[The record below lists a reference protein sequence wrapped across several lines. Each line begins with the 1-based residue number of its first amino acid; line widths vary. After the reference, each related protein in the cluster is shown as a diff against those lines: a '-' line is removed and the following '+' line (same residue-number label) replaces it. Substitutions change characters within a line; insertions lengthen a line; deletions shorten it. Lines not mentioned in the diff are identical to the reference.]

1 MHPQGIGQTVLR
13 REDNRLLKGKG
24 QFVADL
30 LPENTYYCAFLRS
43 PHAHALIKSINVSD
57 AQKALGVYAVLTGQD
72 MFNDGV
78 GKMTPLWII
87 PGAEGSQ
94 MNEPPRYSITIDRV
108 RHVGEI
114 VAMVVAKT
122 AHQAL
127 DATELI
133 LVDYEV
139 LDAVVNV
146 RDAAKESAPQLHSQA
161 PNNLCVKFHRGAKEP
176 VDAAFAKAK
185 HHVRVEIKNH
195 RIVCAAIEPRAVL
208 AQVSPSLGDDGHELT
223 IWSATQVPHHIR
235 KLTSEQLNL
244 PENSIRVIA
253 PDVGGGFG
261 TKGKLYPEETILAWA
276 CKKLKLTLK
285 WTSTRSEAFISD
297 YQARDHMT
305 SAEMALDE
313 KGHILGVRVKT
324 YAAVGAYI
332 STVGAAVPTT
342 VYTAV
347 LSGPYKIPAV
357 FAEVDA
363 MFTNTVPTDAYR
375 GAGRPEAC
383 FVLERLIEEAA
394 IQTGIDRME
403 LRSKNFI
410 KSSEMPY
417 ATPLG
422 PIYDSGDFQRLF
434 DRALVASDF
443 AGFEKRRAISKE
455 NGMIRGFG
463 ICYFLE
469 SSGVAPSKYAGMF
482 GARAGFFDSADIRVS
497 ADGSILLMCGTH
509 SHGQAHATTFPQVIA
524 SKIGLPLSMI
534 ELVEGDTGRVPYGTG
549 TFGSR
554 SMVIAGGAMTMAC
567 KKIIDKAKLLAAHL
581 LGCDVVD
588 VEHQVNDGLG
598 YFISHKSNEKLD
610 WYQVARAATYAHN
623 LPPGM
628 EPVLHENAFFDPPN
642 LTWSNGAQA
651 CEIEINPQTGVTK
664 LLSYIAIDD
673 VGTVINPM
681 IVEGQVH
688 GAIAQGIGQAL
699 FESAVYEP
707 DSGQIM
713 TGSFMDYAMPR
724 ADILPDFLSEADETQ
739 PCTHNPLGVKGCG
752 ESGTI
757 GAPAAITSAMMDA
770 LGSVGVRGIEMPF
783 TSNKIWHALQ
793 KSPS

>member
-1 MHPQGIGQTVLR
+1 MHPQGIGKSVLR
-13 REDNRLLKGKG
+13 REDNRMLLGKG
-24 QFVADL
+24 QYVADL

-43 PHAHALIKSINVSD
+43 PHAHALIQGIDIEVAKNSPGVVS
-57 AQKALGVYAVLTGQD
+57 VLTGQD
-72 MFNDGV
+72 MLKDGI
-78 GKMTPLWII
+78 GKMTPLWMI
-87 PGAEGSQ
+87 PGADGSQ
-94 MNEPPRYSITIDRV
+94 MNEPPRYSITPDRV

-114 VAMVVAKT
+114 VALVVART
-122 AHQAL
+122 VNQAI
-127 DATELI
+127 DAIELI
-133 LVDYEV
+133 EVDYEV
-139 LDAVVNV
+139 LNAVVDV
-146 RDAAKESAPQLHSQA
+146 KQAAQNNAPQLHQEA
-161 PNNLCVKFHRGAKEP
+161 PNNLCVRFHRGSSAP
-176 VDAAFAKAK
+176 VDAAFVKAT
-185 HHVRVEIKNH
+185 HTIEVDIINH
-195 RIVCAAIEPRAVL
+195 RIICAALEPRAVL
-208 AQVSPSLGDDGHELT
+208 AQPSPSCGDDGHELT
-223 IWSATQVPHHIR
+223 LWSATQVPHHIR
-235 KLTSEQLNL
+235 KLTSEQLNI

-276 CKKLKLTLK
+276 CKKLNLTLK

-297 YQARDHMT
+297 YQARDHST
-305 SAEMALDE
+305 HAEMALDSD
-313 KGHILGVRVKT
+313 GFILGVRVNT

-357 FAEVDA
+357 FAEVHA

-383 FVLERLIEEAA
+383 FVLERLIEQAA
-394 IQTGIDRME
+394 IQTGMDRME
-403 LRSKNFI
+403 LRRKNFI
-410 KSSEMPY
+410 KTSDMPY

-434 DRALVASDF
+434 DRALVVADY
-443 AGFEKRRAISKE
+443 ANFEERRKLSREK
-455 NGMIRGFG
+455 GLIRGFG

-482 GARAGFFDSADIRVS
+482 GARAGFFDSADIRVA

-554 SMVIAGGAMTMAC
+554 SMVVAGGAISMAC
-567 KKIIDKAKLLAAHL
+567 TKILNKAILLAAYIL
-581 LGCDVVD
+581 KTEVSDVR
-588 VEHQVNDGLG
+588 HQIIDGLG
-598 YFISHKSNEKLD
+598 FFVSQKMQHKLS
-610 WYQVARAATYAHN
+610 WYDVARAITYAHD
-623 LPPGM
+623 LPEGM

-651 CEIEINPQTGVTK
+651 CEVEIDPKSGVTK

-673 VGTVINPM
+673 VGSVINPM
-681 IVEGQVH
+681 VVEGQVH

-699 FESAVYEP
+699 FESAVYDRET
-707 DSGQIM
+707 GQIM

-724 ADILPDFLSEADETQ
+724 ADILPDFFSEVDETQ

-757 GAPAAITSAMMDA
+757 GAPAAITSAMIDA
-770 LGSVGVRGIEMPF
+770 LGSVGVSGVEMPF
-783 TSNKIWHALQ
+783 TSNKIWNAIQ
-793 KSPS
+793 KVH

>member
-1 MHPQGIGQTVLR
+1 MHPQGIGQAVLR
-13 REDNRLLKGKG
+13 REDNRLLKGRG
-24 QFVADL
+24 QFVSDI

-43 PHAHALIKSINVSD
+43 PHAHALIKSINVSA
-57 AQKALGVYAVLTGQD
+57 AQKSLGVITIFTGQD
-72 MFNDGV
+72 LLNDGV
-78 GKMTPLWII
+78 GKMTPLWMI
-87 PGAEGSQ
+87 PGANGSE
-94 MNEPPRYSITIDRV
+94 MNEPPRYSITVDRV

-114 VAMVVAKT
+114 VAMVIAKT
-122 AHQAL
+122 VHQAI
-127 DATELI
+127 DASELI
-133 LVDYEV
+133 EVDYEV
-139 LDAVVNV
+139 LDSVVNV
-146 RDAAKESAPQLHSQA
+146 EKAAHASAPQLHSQA
-161 PNNLCVKFHRGAKEP
+161 PNNLCVRFHRGSKEP
-176 VDAAFAKAK
+176 VDAAFAKAA
-185 HHVRVEIKNH
+185 HQIRVEIKNH
-195 RIVCAAIEPRAVL
+195 RIVCAAIEPRAVV

-276 CKKLKLTLK
+276 CKKLKTTLK

-305 SAEMALDE
+305 TAEMALDAN
-313 KGHILGVRVKT
+313 GYILGVRVKT

-394 IQTGIDRME
+394 VQTGMDRME
-403 LRSKNFI
+403 LRRKNFI

-417 ATPLG
+417 STPLG

-434 DRALVASDF
+434 DRALVVSDF
-443 AGFEKRRAISKE
+443 AGFEKRRALSKE

-482 GARAGFFDSADIRVS
+482 GARAGFFDSADVRVS

-524 SKIGLPLSMI
+524 SQIGLPLSMI

-554 SMVIAGGAMTMAC
+554 SMVIAGGAITMAC
-567 KKIIDKAKLLAAHL
+567 NKIIAKSKLLAAHL
-581 LGCDVVD
+581 LACDVAD
-588 VEHQVNDGLG
+588 VKHEIIDNLG
-598 YFISHKSNEKLD
+598 YFVCQKTKEKLD
-610 WYQVARAATYAHN
+610 WYQIARAATYAHD

-651 CEIEINPQTGVTK
+651 CEIEIDPQTGVTK

-724 ADILPDFLSEADETQ
+724 ADILPDFISEADESQ

-757 GAPAAITSAMMDA
+757 GAPAAITSAMIDA
-770 LGSVGVRGIEMPF
+770 LGSLGIRGVEMPF
-783 TSNKIWHALQ
+783 TSNKIWHALR
-793 KSPS
+793 KD

>member
-24 QFVADL
+24 QYVADL

-43 PHAHALIKSINVSD
+43 PHAHALIKSINISK
-57 AQKALGVYAVLTGQD
+57 AQKSLGVYAVLTGQD
-72 MFNDGV
+72 MFRDGV

-87 PGAEGSQ
+87 PGAEGTE

-114 VAMVVAKT
+114 VAMVVAT
-122 AHQAL
+122 TVNQAI

-133 LVDYEV
+133 EVDYEV

-195 RIVCAAIEPRAVL
+195 RIICAAIEPRAVL
-208 AQVSPSLGDDGHELT
+208 AQVSPSLGEDGHELT

-305 SAEMALDE
+305 FAEMALDE
-313 KGHILGVRVKT
+313 QGHILGVRVKT

-394 IQTGIDRME
+394 LQIGIDRME

-417 ATPLG
+417 STPLG

-581 LGCDVVD
+581 LGCDLVD

-724 ADILPDFLSEADETQ
+724 ADILPDFISEADETQ

-793 KSPS
+793 KSPL

>member
-1 MHPQGIGQTVLR
+1 MHPQGIGKTVLR
-13 REDNRLLKGKG
+13 REDNRLLKGRG
-24 QFVADL
+24 QFVADI

-43 PHAHALIKSINVSD
+43 PHAHALIKSIDVSA
-57 AQKALGVYAVLTGQD
+57 AQMSLGVIAVLTGED
-72 MFNDGV
+72 LFNDGV
-78 GKMTPLWII
+78 GKMTPLWMI
-87 PGAEGSQ
+87 PGANGTQ
-94 MNEPPRYSITIDRV
+94 MNEPPRYSMTVDRV

-114 VAMVVAKT
+114 VAMVIAKT
-122 AHQAL
+122 VHQAI

-133 LVDYEV
+133 EVDFEV

-146 RDAAKESAPQLHSQA
+146 EKAALATAPQLHSQA
-161 PNNLCVKFHRGAKEP
+161 PNNLCVRFHRGSKEP
-176 VDAAFAKAK
+176 VDAAFAKAA
-185 HHVRVEIKNH
+185 HQIRVEIKNH
-195 RIVCAAIEPRAVL
+195 RIVCAAIEPRAVV

-261 TKGKLYPEETILAWA
+261 TKGKLYPEETLLAWA
-276 CKKLKLTLK
+276 CKKLKITVK

-305 SAEMALDE
+305 TAEMALDD
-313 KGHILGVRVKT
+313 KGYILGVRVKT

-394 IQTGIDRME
+394 VQTGMDRME
-403 LRSKNFI
+403 LRRKNFI

-417 ATPLG
+417 STPLG

-434 DRALVASDF
+434 DRALVVSDF
-443 AGFEKRRAISKE
+443 AGFEKRRALSKV

-524 SKIGLPLSMI
+524 SHIGLPLSMI

-554 SMVIAGGAMTMAC
+554 SMVIAGGAITMSC
-567 KKIIDKAKLLAAHL
+567 TKILNKSKLLAAHL
-581 LGCDVVD
+581 LACDVAD
-588 VEHQVNDGLG
+588 VEHQIIDNLG
-598 YFISHKSNEKLD
+598 HFVCKTTQEKLD
-610 WYQVARAATYAHN
+610 WYQVSRAATYAHN
-623 LPPGM
+623 LPIGM

-651 CEIEINPQTGVTK
+651 CEIEIDPQTGVTK

-724 ADILPDFLSEADETQ
+724 ADILPDFISEADESQ

-757 GAPAAITSAMMDA
+757 GAPAAITSAMIDA
-770 LGSVGVRGIEMPF
+770 LGSIGVKGVERPF
-783 TSNKIWHALQ
+783 TSNKIWHALR
-793 KSPS
+793 KVTV

>member
-1 MHPQGIGQTVLR
+1 MHPQGIGKSVLR
-13 REDNRLLKGKG
+13 REDNRMLLGKG
-24 QFVADL
+24 QYVADL

-43 PHAHALIKSINVSD
+43 PHAHALIQGIDIEVAKNS
-57 AQKALGVYAVLTGQD
+57 LGVVSVLTGQD
-72 MFNDGV
+72 MLQDGI
-78 GKMTPLWII
+78 GKMTPLWMI
-87 PGAEGSQ
+87 PGADGSQ
-94 MNEPPRYSITIDRV
+94 MNEPPRYSITPDRV

-114 VAMVVAKT
+114 VALVVART
-122 AHQAL
+122 VNQAI
-127 DATELI
+127 DAIELI
-133 LVDYEV
+133 EVDYEV
-139 LDAVVNV
+139 LNAVVDV
-146 RDAAKESAPQLHSQA
+146 KQAAQNNAPQLHQEA
-161 PNNLCVKFHRGAKEP
+161 PNNLCVRFHRGSSAP
-176 VDAAFAKAK
+176 VDAAFAKAT
-185 HHVRVEIKNH
+185 HTIEVDIINH
-195 RIVCAAIEPRAVL
+195 RIICAALEPRAVL
-208 AQVSPSLGDDGHELT
+208 AQPSPSRGDDGHELT
-223 IWSATQVPHHIR
+223 LWSATQVPHHIR
-235 KLTSEQLNL
+235 KLTSEQLNI

-276 CKKLKLTLK
+276 CKKLNLTLK

-297 YQARDHMT
+297 YQARDHST
-305 SAEMALDE
+305 HAEMALDSD
-313 KGHILGVRVKT
+313 GFILGVRVNT

-357 FAEVDA
+357 FAEVHA

-383 FVLERLIEEAA
+383 FVLERLIEQAA
-394 IQTGIDRME
+394 IQTGMDRME
-403 LRSKNFI
+403 LRRKNFI
-410 KSSEMPY
+410 KTSDMPY

-434 DRALVASDF
+434 DRALVVADY
-443 AGFEKRRAISKE
+443 ANFEDRRKLSREK
-455 NGMIRGFG
+455 GLIRGFG

-482 GARAGFFDSADIRVS
+482 GARAGFFDSADIRVA

-554 SMVIAGGAMTMAC
+554 SMVVAGGAIAMAC
-567 KKIIDKAKLLAAHL
+567 TKILNKAVLLAAYIL
-581 LGCDVVD
+581 KTEVSDIR
-588 VEHQVNDGLG
+588 HQIIDGLG
-598 YFISHKSNEKLD
+598 FFVSQKMQQKLS
-610 WYQVARAATYAHN
+610 WYEVARAITYAHD
-623 LPPGM
+623 LPEGM

-651 CEIEINPQTGVTK
+651 CEVEIDPKSGVTK

-673 VGTVINPM
+673 VGSVINPM
-681 IVEGQVH
+681 VVEGQVH

-699 FESAVYEP
+699 FESAVYDRET
-707 DSGQIM
+707 GQIM

-724 ADILPDFLSEADETQ
+724 ADVLPDFLSEVDETQ
-739 PCTHNPLGVKGCG
+739 PCTHNPLGVK
-752 ESGTI
+752 
-757 GAPAAITSAMMDA
+757 
-770 LGSVGVRGIEMPF
+770 
-783 TSNKIWHALQ
+783 H
-793 KSPS
+793 

>member
-1 MHPQGIGQTVLR
+1 MHSQGIGQSVLR
-13 REDNRLLKGKG
+13 REDNRLLTGRG
-24 QFVADL
+24 QFVADIL
-30 LPENTYYCAFLRS
+30 LENTYYCAFLRS
-43 PHAHALIKSINVSD
+43 PHAHALIRSIDISV
-57 AQKALGVYAVLTGQD
+57 AQKSSGVIAIFTGQD
-72 MFNDGV
+72 LLSDGV
-78 GKMTPLWII
+78 GKMTPLWIV
-87 PGAEGSQ
+87 PGANGTQ
-94 MNEPPRYSITIDRV
+94 MNEPPRYSIATDRV

-114 VAMVVAKT
+114 VAMVIAKT
-122 AHQAL
+122 VHEAI

-133 LVDYEV
+133 DVDFQV
-139 LDAVVNV
+139 LDSVVNV
-146 RDAAKESAPQLHSQA
+146 EKASHASAPQLHSQA
-161 PNNLCVKFHRGAKEP
+161 PNNLCVRFHRGSKDP
-176 VDAAFAKAK
+176 VDAAFAKAA
-185 HHVRVEIKNH
+185 HEIRVEIKNH
-195 RIVCAAIEPRAVL
+195 RIICAAIEPRAVI
-208 AQVSPSLGDDGHELT
+208 AHVSPSHGDDGHELT

-276 CKKLKLTLK
+276 CRKLKLTLK

-305 SAEMALDE
+305 TAEMALDAN
-313 KGHILGVRVKT
+313 GYILGVRVKT

-332 STVGAAVPTT
+332 STVGAAVPTAT
-342 VYTAV
+342 YTAV

-394 IQTGIDRME
+394 LQTGMDRMN
-403 LRSKNFI
+403 LRRKNFI
-410 KSSEMPY
+410 KSSDMPY
-417 ATPLG
+417 STPLG

-434 DRALVASDF
+434 DRVLVVSNFND
-443 AGFEKRRAISKE
+443 FEKRRALSKA

-524 SKIGLPLSMI
+524 SQIGLPLSMI

-554 SMVIAGGAMTMAC
+554 SMVIAGGAITIAC
-567 KKIIDKAKLLAAHL
+567 NKIINKSKLLAAHL
-581 LGCDVVD
+581 LACDVTD
-588 VEHQVNDGLG
+588 VKHEIIDNLG
-598 YFISHKSNEKLD
+598 HFVCQKTKEKLD
-610 WYQVARAATYAHN
+610 WYQISRAATYAHD
-623 LPPGM
+623 LPLGM

-642 LTWSNGAQA
+642 LTWSNGAQV
-651 CEIEINPQTGVTK
+651 CEIEIDPKTGVST

-707 DSGQIM
+707 HSGQIM

-724 ADILPDFLSEADETQ
+724 ADILPDFVSEADESQ
-739 PCTHNPLGVKGCG
+739 PCMHNPLGVKGCG

-757 GAPAAITSAMMDA
+757 GAPAAITSAMIDA
-770 LGSVGVRGIEMPF
+770 LGSLNIRGVEMPF
-783 TSNKIWHALQ
+783 TSNKIWHALR
-793 KSPS
+793 KD

>member
-1 MHPQGIGQTVLR
+1 
-13 REDNRLLKGKG
+13 
-24 QFVADL
+24 
-30 LPENTYYCAFLRS
+30 
-43 PHAHALIKSINVSD
+43 
-57 AQKALGVYAVLTGQD
+57 
-72 MFNDGV
+72 
-78 GKMTPLWII
+78 MTPLWII
-87 PGAEGSQ
+87 PGANGSQ
-94 MNEPPRYSITIDRV
+94 MNEPPRYSITTDKV

-114 VAMVVAKT
+114 VAMVIAKT
-122 AHQAL
+122 VHQAI

-133 LVDYEV
+133 EVDYEV
-139 LDAVVNV
+139 LDSVVNV
-146 RDAAKESAPQLHSQA
+146 EKAALSNAPQLHSQA
-161 PNNLCVKFHRGAKEP
+161 PNNLCVKFHRGVKEP
-176 VDAAFAKAK
+176 VDRAFEKAT
-185 HHVRVEIKNH
+185 HRIRVEIKNH
-195 RIVCAAIEPRAVL
+195 RIVCAALEPRAVV

-276 CKKLKLTLK
+276 CKKLKTTLK

-305 SAEMALDE
+305 TAEMALDE
-313 KGHILGVRVKT
+313 NGYILGVRVKT
-324 YAAVGAYI
+324 FAAVGAYI

-394 IQTGIDRME
+394 VQTGMDRMD
-403 LRSKNFI
+403 LRRKNFI
-410 KSSEMPY
+410 KSTDMPY
-417 ATPLG
+417 STPLG

-434 DRALVASDF
+434 NRALEVSDF
-443 AGFEKRRAISKE
+443 AGFEKRRALSKQ

-463 ICYFLE
+463 VCYFLE

-554 SMVIAGGAMTMAC
+554 SMVIAGGAITMAC
-567 KKIIDKAKLLAAHL
+567 NKILDKSKLLAAHL
-581 LGCDVVD
+581 LACDVTD
-588 VEHQVNDGLG
+588 IDHQIVDGLG
-598 YFISHKSNEKLD
+598 CSS
-610 WYQVARAATYAHN
+610 
-623 LPPGM
+623 
-628 EPVLHENAFFDPPN
+628 
-642 LTWSNGAQA
+642 
-651 CEIEINPQTGVTK
+651 
-664 LLSYIAIDD
+664 
-673 VGTVINPM
+673 
-681 IVEGQVH
+681 
-688 GAIAQGIGQAL
+688 
-699 FESAVYEP
+699 
-707 DSGQIM
+707 
-713 TGSFMDYAMPR
+713 
-724 ADILPDFLSEADETQ
+724 
-739 PCTHNPLGVKGCG
+739 
-752 ESGTI
+752 
-757 GAPAAITSAMMDA
+757 
-770 LGSVGVRGIEMPF
+770 
-783 TSNKIWHALQ
+783 
-793 KSPS
+793 

>member
-133 LVDYEV
+133 IVDYEV

-469 SSGVAPSKYAGMF
+469 SSCVAPSTYAGMF

-770 LGSVGVRGIEMPF
+770 LGSVGVRGI
-783 TSNKIWHALQ
+783 
-793 KSPS
+793 